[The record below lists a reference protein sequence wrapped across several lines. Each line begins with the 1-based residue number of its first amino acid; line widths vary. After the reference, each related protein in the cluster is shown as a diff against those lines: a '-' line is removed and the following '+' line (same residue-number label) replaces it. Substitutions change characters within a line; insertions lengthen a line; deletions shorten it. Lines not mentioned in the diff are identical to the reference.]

1 MLHLGQYLS
10 FEEKLALLQDYER
23 QLRIRYETYVAI
35 EQNIQELYLDEADA
49 KYWLFTLD
57 YGKRVAQAGIDCC
70 VETFHS
76 MKKEG

>member
-35 EQNIQELYLDEADA
+35 EQNIQELYQM
-49 KYWLFTLD
+49 
-57 YGKRVAQAGIDCC
+57 KRMRSIGCLL
-70 VETFHS
+70 
-76 MKKEG
+76 